1 MDFSVPVTM
10 VAAYLVGSLDFAVV
24 VARARGLDIYDVGSG
39 NPGTSNVLRT
49 MGKGAAA
56 VTLLGDVLKGVISAA
71 MGFLVAGEAGAAAA
85 GLFAVA
91 GHCYPIFHRFK
102 GGKGV
107 ATAAGLLLWLIPRA
121 ALVLI
126 AIWILLVVVTRV
138 ASIGSLTVMM
148 LTVPAAWLEDI
159 GTAALLWLLATVM
172 LVTYRHRGNIARLLG
187 SGEQKVVS

>member
-10 VAAYLVGSLDFAVV
+10 VAAYLIGSLDFAVV

-39 NPGTSNVLRT
+39 NPGASNVLRT

-56 VTLLGDVLKGVISAA
+56 MTLIGDVLKGVISAA
-71 MGFLVAGEAGAAAA
+71 MGFMVAGEAGAAAA

-107 ATAAGLLLWLIPRA
+107 ATAAGLMVWLIPRA

-126 AIWILLVVVTRV
+126 AIWVLLVVITRV
-138 ASIGSLTVMM
+138 ASIGSLTVMV
-148 LTVPAAWLEDI
+148 LAVPAAWIEEI
-159 GTAALLWLLATVM
+159 GTAALLWLLATVA

-187 SGEQKVVS
+187 SGEQKVIS

>member
-56 VTLLGDVLKGVISAA
+56 LTLIGDVLKGVISAA
-71 MGFLVAGEAGAAAA
+71 MGFVVAGEAGAAAA

-107 ATAAGLLLWLIPRA
+107 ATAAGLLIWLIPRA

-126 AIWILLVVVTRV
+126 AIWALLVVVTRV
-138 ASIGSLTVMM
+138 ASIGSLTVMV
-148 LTVPAAWLEDI
+148 LAVPAAWIEDI
-159 GTAALLWLLATVM
+159 GTAALLWLLATVV
-172 LVTYRHRGNIARLLG
+172 LVTYRHKGNIGRLLG
-187 SGEQKVVS
+187 SGEQKVIS